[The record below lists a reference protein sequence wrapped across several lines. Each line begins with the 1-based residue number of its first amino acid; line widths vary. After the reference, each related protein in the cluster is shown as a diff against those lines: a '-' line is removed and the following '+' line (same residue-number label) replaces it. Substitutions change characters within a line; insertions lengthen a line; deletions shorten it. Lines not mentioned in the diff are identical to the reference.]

1 MCWSKCQHL
10 KQIIL
15 GNNNIY
21 EIIIITMINIQDKS
35 KCCGCCACVDVCAHQ
50 AISLKTDI
58 EGFWYPVVDETKCVD
73 CGLCNKVCPELN
85 ITDLK
90 KNDYPQPAHTIAA
103 INKKMSARWDSTS
116 GGAFSALADA
126 MYEEGGYVSGA
137 IYNEDFSVRNFISNN
152 PEDLKKLRSSKYLQS
167 KAEGI
172 YKEIR
177 DLLRKGE
184 KVLACGTPC
193 QMAALRSFLRKDYE
207 NLIIVD
213 FICRGVN
220 SPKVYRKY
228 LDSLERKFGGK
239 VVYVKAK
246 NKELGWRNLTRKV
259 VFDNGKSYYG
269 VHMQDDFRRGY
280 HTNVYCRPS
289 CYSCQYKGFP
299 RMADITIADYWGIEK
314 VDPNMD
320 NNIGTSMI
328 LLNSNKGI
336 AYFEK
341 VKDKLEWE
349 ETKFESILSGNI
361 ALRKPIEP
369 AKIDRK
375 AFFEDLDRGTFEE
388 VTAKYFPLKQEK
400 QTFKGKVKAAL
411 KVAYYLYRRFGFSYR
426 AWSNFVKINFRKNTI
441 SNIKTEHVIYT
452 MPSAVF
458 DIHPSAKI
466 EIKAP
471 FLFGNNPVKGMKM
484 PTCLRMEANTKLEI
498 HNGPLTRYGT
508 GPYNLRYGAYI
519 EIVNGGKLTIGQG
532 ACNVGLTI
540 MCAKEVTIGNG
551 VRIGR
556 NVSIRDWN
564 GSHVIINEHYRNHAP
579 VHIGDRVWL
588 CTGCTI
594 MPGVTIGEG
603 AVVAANSTVTKD
615 VPPYSLVGGSPAKVL
630 KEKIEWY

>member
-1 MCWSKCQHL
+1 
-10 KQIIL
+10 
-15 GNNNIY
+15 
-21 EIIIITMINIQDKS
+21 MIDIQDKS
-35 KCCGCCACVDVCAHQ
+35 KCCGCCACVDACAHQ

-58 EGFWYPVVDETKCVD
+58 EGFWYPVVDKEKCVD
-73 CGLCNKVCPELN
+73 CGLCDKVCPELH
-85 ITDLK
+85 IDELK
-90 KNDYPQPAHTIAA
+90 KNDYPKPVHTMAA
-103 INKKMSARWDSTS
+103 INRKMSVRWDSTS

-126 MYEEGGYVSGA
+126 IYEQGGYVSGA
-137 IYNEDFSVRNFISNN
+137 VYNEDFSVRNFISSN
-152 PEDLKKLRSSKYLQS
+152 PADLERLRSSKYLQS
-167 KAEGI
+167 KAEGL

-177 DLLRKGE
+177 ELLRKGE

-193 QMAALRSFLRKDYE
+193 QMAALRSFLRKDYD

-259 VFDNGKSYYG
+259 VFDNGKVYYG

-289 CYSCQYKGFP
+289 CYTCQYKGFP
-299 RMADITIADYWGIEK
+299 RMADITIADYWGIER

-336 AYFEK
+336 AFFEK

-349 ETKFESILSGNI
+349 ETSFESVLPGNI

-369 AKIDRK
+369 ARIDRK
-375 AFFEDLDRGTFEE
+375 SFFEDLDKGTFED
-388 VTAKYFPLKQEK
+388 VTAKYFPLHEQAGSMKSQVK
-400 QTFKGKVKAAL
+400 DFLRFFKSLFKM
-411 KVAYYLYRRFGFSYR
+411 YRFSCH
-426 AWSNFVKINFRKNTI
+426 AWMNFLKINCRKNTV
-441 SNIKTEHVIYT
+441 SSFRQRCVIYT
-452 MPSAVF
+452 MPSTVF
-458 DIHPSAKI
+458 DIHPTAKI
-466 EIKAP
+466 LLKSP
-471 FLFGNNPVKGMKM
+471 FIYGNNPVKGLRM
-484 PTCLRMEANTKLEI
+484 PTCLRMTENATLEI
-498 HNGPLTRYGT
+498 HGGPLTRYGN
-508 GPYNLRYGAYI
+508 GAYNLRYGAYI
-519 EIVNGGKLTIGQG
+519 EIINSGKLTIGQG
-532 ACNVGLTI
+532 AANVGLTI

-556 NVSIRDWN
+556 DVSIRDWN
-564 GSHVIINEHYRNHAP
+564 GPHVIINDHYRNHAP
-579 VHIGDRVWL
+579 VHIGDHVWL

-594 MPGVTIGEG
+594 MPGVTVGEG

-615 VPPYSLVGGSPAKVL
+615 VPPHSLVGGSPAKVI
-630 KEKIEWY
+630 KENVEWY

>member
-1 MCWSKCQHL
+1 
-10 KQIIL
+10 
-15 GNNNIY
+15 
-21 EIIIITMINIQDKS
+21 MINIKDKS

-85 ITDLK
+85 IADLK

-103 INKKMSARWDSTS
+103 INKKMSVRWYSTS

-137 IYNEDFSVRNFISNN
+137 IYNDDFSVRNFISNN
-152 PEDLKKLRSSKYLQS
+152 PDDLKKLRSSKYLQS

-336 AYFEK
+336 AFFEK

-349 ETKFESILSGNI
+349 ETKFESILPGNI

-375 AFFEDLDRGTFEE
+375 AFFEDLDKGTFEE
-388 VTAKYFPLKQEK
+388 VTAKYFPLIQKK
-400 QTFKGKVKAAL
+400 KTLKAKVRSVLGLGKSLFKK
-411 KVAYYLYRRFGFSYR
+411 YGFSYR
-426 AWSNFVKINFRKNTI
+426 AWSNFLMVNFRKNTI
-441 SNIKTEHVIYT
+441 SNIKAGHVIYT

-466 EIKAP
+466 KIKAP
-471 FLFGNNPVKGMKM
+471 FLFGNNPVKGMKI

-498 HNGPLTRYGT
+498 HDGPLTRYGT
-508 GPYNLRYGAYI
+508 GPYNLRYGAYV

-540 MCAKEVTIGNG
+540 MCAKEITIGNG

-564 GSHVIINEHYRNHAP
+564 GPHVIVNEHYRNHAP

-603 AVVAANSTVTKD
+603 SVVAANSTVTKD

-630 KEKIEWY
+630 KEKIKWY

>member
-1 MCWSKCQHL
+1 
-10 KQIIL
+10 
-15 GNNNIY
+15 
-21 EIIIITMINIQDKS
+21 MINIQDKS
-35 KCCGCCACVDVCAHQ
+35 KCCGCCACVDACAHQ

-58 EGFWYPVVDETKCVD
+58 EGFWYPVVDKEKCVD
-73 CGLCNKVCPELN
+73 CGLCDKVCPELH
-85 ITDLK
+85 IDELK
-90 KNDYPQPAHTIAA
+90 KNDYPKPVHTMAA
-103 INKKMSARWDSTS
+103 INKKMSVRWDSTS

-126 MYEEGGYVSGA
+126 MYEQGGYVSGA
-137 IYNEDFSVRNFISNN
+137 VYNEDFSVRNFISSN
-152 PEDLKKLRSSKYLQS
+152 PADLERLRSSKYLQS
-167 KAEGI
+167 KAEGL

-177 DLLRKGE
+177 ELLRKGE

-193 QMAALRSFLRKDYE
+193 QMAALRSFLRKDYD

-259 VFDNGKSYYG
+259 VFDNGKVYYG

-289 CYSCQYKGFP
+289 CYTCQYKGFP
-299 RMADITIADYWGIEK
+299 RMADITIADYWGIER

-336 AYFEK
+336 AFFEK

-349 ETKFESILSGNI
+349 ETCFESVLPGNI

-369 AKIDRK
+369 ARIDRK
-375 AFFEDLDRGTFEE
+375 SFFEDLDKGTFED
-388 VTAKYFPLKQEK
+388 VTAKYFPLHEQAGSLKSLVK
-400 QTFKGKVKAAL
+400 DFLRFFKSLFKM
-411 KVAYYLYRRFGFSYR
+411 YRFSCH
-426 AWSNFVKINFRKNTI
+426 AWMNFLKINCRKNTV
-441 SNIKTEHVIYT
+441 SSFRQRCVIYT
-452 MPSAVF
+452 MPSTVF
-458 DIHPSAKI
+458 DIHPTAKI
-466 EIKAP
+466 LLKSP
-471 FLFGNNPVKGMKM
+471 FIYGNNPVKGLRM
-484 PTCLRMEANTKLEI
+484 PTCLRMTENATLEI
-498 HNGPLTRYGT
+498 HGGPLTRYGN
-508 GPYNLRYGAYI
+508 GAYNLRYGAYI
-519 EIVNGGKLTIGQG
+519 EIINGGKLTIGQG
-532 ACNVGLTI
+532 AANVGLTI
-540 MCAKEVTIGNG
+540 MCAKEVIIGNG

-564 GSHVIINEHYRNHAP
+564 GPHVIINDHYRNHAP
-579 VHIGDRVWL
+579 VHIGDHVWL

-594 MPGVTIGEG
+594 MPGVTVGEG
-603 AVVAANSTVTKD
+603 AVVAANSTVTRD
-615 VPPYSLVGGSPAKVL
+615 VPPHSMVAGSPAKVV
-630 KEKIEWY
+630 KENVEWY